1 MLLQL
6 SSQNLLCVYF
16 IVVYFDKRPLVFREV
31 LDSQNN

>member
-16 IVVYFDKRPLVFREV
+16 VVYFDKRPLVFREV